1 MRMTPF
7 TWIGREEKRQDGVLA
22 ESLMFSFNNA
32 LKNSRV
38 KFISVNP
45 ALLFSIKGSVFNH
58 FIKFFLKKYC
68 SIPPKKRKKER
79 ERNGHRAVWWGQGKK
94 WVEVKGHRGT
104 WWWKKTVK

>member
-68 SIPPKKRKKER
+68 SIPPKKKKKRERKKWTQSSVVGAGEKMGGGER
-79 ERNGHRAVWWGQGKK
+79 A
-94 WVEVKGHRGT
+94 
-104 WWWKKTVK
+104 